1 LAEPTRRGAIIRK
14 LTEQIDIEATDENV
28 WGVLNDFGGVAK
40 WAPFVRHSA
49 LVGDLERGVGS
60 YRVMRH
66 YWGFRLEESV
76 VEWTDHLG
84 YTFDVVVAP
93 YPMHDVRES
102 WALTVGNPHVTVTS
116 SVTYGMLV
124 GWLGTVL
131 DWLLVRHLIR
141 REMRAG
147 LRGLRRFVESQ

>member
-1 LAEPTRRGAIIRK
+1 MRR
-14 LTEQIDIEATDENV
+14 LTEQVDIHASDESV

-40 WAPFVRHSA
+40 WAPFLRHAA

-76 VEWTDHLG
+76 VEWTDHVG
-84 YTFDVVVAP
+84 YTFDVVVVP
-93 YPMHDVRES
+93 YPMHEVRES
-102 WALTVGNPHVTVTS
+102 WSVTGGNPHVTVTS
-116 SVTYGMLV
+116 SVDYRMR
-124 GWLGTVL
+124 LGALGAAL

-147 LRGLRRFVESQ
+147 LKGLRRHLESLKST